1 MARCAFFTDD
11 LFAGAVIAHSGEN
24 TDLPASNVARPLPG
38 EVYEQAEAQN
48 GGASSWEVSS
58 ATGYIIRIDELLGG
72 GTIATTIP
80 TAWHSSTASLGTA
93 IAAALNDS
101 AFLAFT
107 YTVSY
112 TEATR
117 KFTITTFAD
126 PFSLINS
133 STANNL
139 LTIVMGYAEADTGSG
154 TTHTSGSARSSTITH
169 VRFDVGSAGKAPNLI
184 GTMLESVGG
193 SATEAIAYN
202 VCHVYASN
210 TNLGRVWADW
220 IASASLSLDVS
231 DRPSEAENT
240 LQAAV
245 TSNATPYQFW
255 FFVWSHIDDHTHHRI
270 RILRGSAALSSST
283 RTVREVQDH
292 QLAGRGAAL
301 SLESQHPV
309 RLLSDWRITV
319 ELERWELA
327 DYRAVKVAVDR
338 YGRHDGMF
346 FALNWTDIIAAT
358 LTVNGEADKGLIF
371 YGALRSSSEDRYGGA
386 SSDYM
391 TGSLGLGQVR

>member
-1 MARCAFFTDD
+1 MARCAFFTTD

-24 TDLPASNVARPLPG
+24 PDLPASNVARPLPG
-38 EVYEQAEAQN
+38 EVYEQAEAQG

-80 TAWHSSTASLGTA
+80 TAWHSSTSGLGTA
-93 IAAALNDS
+93 IANALNTS
-101 AFLAFT
+101 AFLART
-107 YTVSY
+107 DYAVGYST
-112 TEATR
+112 ATR
-117 KFTITTFAD
+117 KWTISSASVFM
-126 PFSLINS
+126 LVNS
-133 STANNL
+133 SAANNL
-139 LTIVMGYAEADTGSG
+139 ATIVMGYDETDT
-154 TTHTSGSARSSTITH
+154 TTTIHQSNTARSSSITH
-169 VRFDVGSAGKAPNLI
+169 VRFDVGSAGAAPNLI
-184 GTMLESVGG
+184 GVMLESVGG
-193 SATEAIAYN
+193 TADNGSGTGHA
-202 VCHVYASN
+202 YASN

-220 IASASLSLDVS
+220 VASASLSLAVS
-231 DRPSEAENT
+231 ARPSEAENT

-245 TSNATPYQFW
+245 TSSATPYQFW

-270 RILRGSAALSSST
+270 RILRGCAALSSAT

-292 QLAGRGAAL
+292 QLAGRGASL

-338 YGRHDGMF
+338 YGRHDGLF
-346 FALNWTDIIAAT
+346 FALNWTDLLSAA

-371 YGALRSSSEDRYGGA
+371 YGALRSSSEDRYAGA

-391 TGSLGLGQVR
+391 TGSIGLGQVR